1 MPDDLFL
8 RAWKKENN
16 TPVRDKEIVYVR
28 KEKSL
33 YVGTSDK
40 PEKVG
45 DASWEEKINDLYTK
59 IEENTARIEEIT
71 ARLDALIPSE

>member
-16 TPVRDKEIVYVR
+16 TQVRDKEIVYVR
-28 KEKSL
+28 NEKSL
-33 YVGTSDK
+33 YVGTPDK

-45 DASWEEKINDLYTK
+45 DANWEEKINDLYTK
-59 IEENTARIEEIT
+59 IEDIT
-71 ARLDALIPSE
+71 ARLDALTPSE